1 MLIDLMIELA
11 ILPRDVQIKIL
22 GKCDIETR
30 IKGGII
36 GTLNVPFAVQVKIS
50 ECLHQ
55 PECLRFDFGQT
66 FYLWKLGRD
75 NHPWL
80 YTIIKEIDYKNKV
93 MTSIYNRYC
102 HYIIA

>member
-1 MLIDLMIELA
+1 MIDLD
-11 ILPRDVQIKIL
+11 ILPRDIQIGIL

-36 GTLNVPFAVQVKIS
+36 GRLNVPFALQTKLS

-55 PECLRFDFGQT
+55 PECLEFDYGQK
-66 FYLWKLGRD
+66 FYIWKLGD
-75 NHPWL
+75 DLPWL
-80 YTIIKEIDYKNKV
+80 YTIIKEIDYNNKV

-102 HYIIA
+102 HFIIE